1 MTPSHSVFEGI
12 RFLEKRNKWQAR
24 IKLAGQSLS
33 KTFSSLEGA
42 TAWRAEQLSKRTVCD
57 VEATIRNDEL
67 VQRFI
72 ELFDEWLADP
82 IAFNSPETREKAIK
96 ITRFHLKPVF
106 GERPVTAVSPE
117 EILEFLRGLLTT
129 PVSGPAKKQRSPKT
143 VKNVLGV
150 LSGFFEWCAVRS
162 IISENPAADQKMRE
176 KFRRLV
182 KTTRP
187 REYLANSIRKK
198 ARTPDE
204 MRKLIAVTSR
214 CCPEDAFAIEFF
226 LHTGVRLGE
235 AAALQWSDIVYTDT
249 FGRALERPMVQINK
263 TMSFQTQQIKL
274 GAKCNSNGQV
284 ELNSRMIALLKDWR
298 VYCEGAGYGLAPA
311 DSLLPQ
317 VARSPSAFSQRI
329 TRYGER
335 AGIRHV
341 SPHSFRHTSITFQ
354 VVQGASLEQ
363 VQKVA
368 RHSTYNMT
376 AAYYDASQMQPTG
389 ITELVAVALSGGLDT
404 NPPRPSQ
411 AALASPI
418 RLLR

>member
-1 MTPSHSVFEGI
+1 MTPSHSVIEGI

-24 IKLAGQSLS
+24 IKINGKQLNATFSNLEDARAWRSAQISKKTMRDVGSKSHANDAGQ
-33 KTFSSLEGA
+33 
-42 TAWRAEQLSKRTVCD
+42 RC
-57 VEATIRNDEL
+57 
-67 VQRFI
+67 I

-82 IAFNSPETREKAIK
+82 IIFNSPETREKEIK

-117 EILEFLRGLLTT
+117 EVLEFLRGLLTT
-129 PVSGPAKKQRSPKT
+129 PIIGSSKKLRSPKT

-150 LSGFFEWCAVRS
+150 LSAFFEWCADRS

-235 AAALQWSDIVYTDT
+235 AAALQWSDIVYTDN
-249 FGRALERPMVQINK
+249 FGRTLEQPMIQINK
-263 TMSFQTQQIKL
+263 TMSFHSQQIKL

-284 ELNSRMIALLKDWR
+284 ELNSRMIALLKEWR
-298 VYCEGAGYGLAPA
+298 VYCEDAGYGLAPA

-329 TRYGER
+329 TRYGEK

-389 ITELVAVALSGGLDT
+389 ITELVAVAMNGGVET

>member
-1 MTPSHSVFEGI
+1 MTPSHSVVEGI

-33 KTFSSLEGA
+33 KTFSSLEDA
-42 TAWRAEQLSKRTVCD
+42 TAWRAEKLSKRPAGE

-67 VQRFI
+67 AQRCV

-82 IAFNSPETREKAIK
+82 IAFNSQETREKAIK

-106 GERPVTAVSPE
+106 GEKPVAAVNPE
-117 EILEFLRGLLTT
+117 EILEFLRLLLTV
-129 PVSGPAKKQRSPKT
+129 PIGGPAQKLRSPKT

-176 KFRRLV
+176 KFRRLA
-182 KTTRP
+182 KTTKP
-187 REYLANSIRKK
+187 REYLASSIQKK
-198 ARTPDE
+198 ARTAEE
-204 MRKLIAVTSR
+204 MHKLLAVTSR
-214 CCPEDAFAIEFF
+214 YAPEDAVAIEFF
-226 LHTGVRLGE
+226 LHTAVRLGE
-235 AAALQWSDIVYTDT
+235 AAALQWSDIVYTDVI
-249 FGRALERPMVQINK
+249 GRTLERPRVQIDK
-263 TMSFQTQQIKL
+263 TMSFQTQQVKS

-284 ELNSRMIALLKDWR
+284 ELNSRMLALLKDWR
-298 VYCEGAGYGLAPA
+298 AHCESVGYGTGPTN
-311 DSLLPQ
+311 SLLPQ

-329 TRYGER
+329 TRFGKR

-376 AAYYDASQMQPTG
+376 AAYYDASQMPASG
-389 ITELVAVALSGGLDT
+389 VTELVAIALNGGVDT
-404 NPPRPSQ
+404 KPPRPSQ
-411 AALASPI
+411 SAAGGKF
-418 RLLR
+418 RVVR